1 MLHSMTGYG
10 SASFK
15 IDELEIEIEIKTL
28 NSKYLDSK
36 IILPSSISVYELEL
50 NKLLKDNL
58 IRGKVDL
65 RIKFNDIAN
74 ESVKFNKEVINKYI
88 NELKEVL
95 DFDESQLLKNILSL
109 PNSIKK
115 EENIIEDNLK
125 TRIFECVNKV
135 IDQVI
140 KFREFEGSNTKTD
153 LIDNLAKLD
162 SFKVNIE
169 SFSKDHRRQV
179 DEDLKSKIDNLNVE
193 LDYGRLEQELF
204 YYLEKI
210 DINEEIVRLNSH
222 LKFFAD
228 ILNNN
233 EVEKGKK
240 LGFIC
245 QEIGREINTIGS
257 KANNSSIQSNVVEMK
272 TLLEKLKEQ
281 SLNIL

>member
-1 MLHSMTGYG
+1 
-10 SASFK
+10 
-15 IDELEIEIEIKTL
+15 
-28 NSKYLDSK
+28 
-36 IILPSSISVYELEL
+36 
-50 NKLLKDNL
+50 
-58 IRGKVDL
+58 
-65 RIKFNDIAN
+65 
-74 ESVKFNKEVINKYI
+74 
-88 NELKEVL
+88 
-95 DFDESQLLKNILSL
+95 L

-135 IDQVI
+135 IVQVI
-140 KFREFEGSNTKTD
+140 KFREIEGSNIKND
-153 LIDNLAKLD
+153 LLDNLDKLD
-162 SFKVNIE
+162 SFKVNVE
-169 SFSKDHRRQV
+169 SFSRDHRAQV
-179 DEDLKSKIDNLNVE
+179 EEDLKSKIDSLNVE

-222 LKFFAD
+222 LKFFSD
-228 ILNNN
+228 VLNNN
-233 EVEKGKK
+233 ETEKGKK

>member
-15 IDELEIEIEIKTL
+15 IDELELEIEIKTL
-28 NSKYLDSK
+28 NSKYLDTK

-65 RIKFNDIAN
+65 RIKFNEIAS

-88 NELKEVL
+88 NELKEVS

-125 TRIFECVNKV
+125 TRVIECVNKV

-140 KFREFEGSNTKTD
+140 KFREIEGSNTKND
-153 LIDNLAKLD
+153 LVLNLTKLD
-162 SFKVNIE
+162 SFKVNVEKI
-169 SFSKDHRRQV
+169 SKDHRTQV
-179 DEDLKSKIDNLNVE
+179 EEDLKSKIDNLNLE

-210 DINEEIVRLNSH
+210 DINEEIIRLNSH
-222 LKFFAD
+222 LKFFSD
-228 ILNNN
+228 VLNNN

>member
-1 MLHSMTGYG
+1 MLQSMTGFG
-10 SASFK
+10 SASFN
-15 IDELEIEIEIKTL
+15 INELEIEIEIKTL

-36 IILPSSISVYELEL
+36 VLLPNAISGYELEL

-58 IRGKVDL
+58 VRGKVDL
-65 RIKFNDIAN
+65 RIKFSDIAN
-74 ESVKFNKEVINKYI
+74 ESVKFNKEVIIKYI
-88 NELKEVL
+88 NELKEVS

-109 PNSIKK
+109 PNSITI

-140 KFREFEGSNTKTD
+140 KFREIEGSYTKND
-153 LIDNLAKLD
+153 LLDNLDKLD
-162 SFKVNIE
+162 SFKVNLERI
-169 SFSKDHRRQV
+169 SKDHRAQV
-179 DEDLKSKIDNLNVE
+179 EDDMMSKIDNLNVE
-193 LDYGRLEQELF
+193 LDYGRIEQELF

-222 LKFFAD
+222 LKFFSD
-228 ILNNN
+228 VLNNN

-257 KANNSSIQSNVVEMK
+257 KANNSSIQSNVVEMN

>member
-65 RIKFNDIAN
+65 RIKFSDIAN
-74 ESVKFNKEVINKYI
+74 ESVKFNKEAISKYI
-88 NELKEVL
+88 NELKEVS
-95 DFDESQLLKNILSL
+95 DFDESQLLKNVLSL
-109 PNSIKK
+109 PNSIIK

-135 IDQVI
+135 IVQVI
-140 KFREFEGSNTKTD
+140 NFREIEGSNTKND
-153 LIDNLAKLD
+153 LLDNLDKLD
-162 SFKVNIE
+162 SFKVNVEKI
-169 SFSKDHRRQV
+169 SKDHRTQV
-179 DEDLKSKIDNLNVE
+179 EEDLKSKIDNLNVE

-222 LKFFAD
+222 LKFFSD
-228 ILNNN
+228 VLNNN

-257 KANNSSIQSNVVEMK
+257 KANNSSIQSNIVEMK

>member
-1 MLHSMTGYG
+1 MTGYG

-65 RIKFNDIAN
+65 RIKFNEIAS

-88 NELKEVL
+88 NELKEVS

-140 KFREFEGSNTKTD
+140 KFREIEGINTKND
-153 LIDNLAKLD
+153 LTLNLTNLE
-162 SFKVNIE
+162 SFKVNVEKI
-169 SFSKDHRRQV
+169 SKDHRTQV
-179 DEDLKSKIDNLNVE
+179 EEDLKSKINNLNLE

-210 DINEEIVRLNSH
+210 DINEEIIRLNSH
-222 LKFFAD
+222 LKFFSD
-228 ILNNN
+228 VLNNN
-233 EVEKGKK
+233 EIEKGKK

>member
-65 RIKFNDIAN
+65 RIKFNEIAS

-88 NELKEVL
+88 NELKEVS
-95 DFDESQLLKNILSL
+95 DFDESQLLKNVLSL
-109 PNSIKK
+109 PNSIIK

-140 KFREFEGSNTKTD
+140 KFREIEGINTKND
-153 LIDNLAKLD
+153 LTLNLTNL
-162 SFKVNIE
+162 E
-169 SFSKDHRRQV
+169 SF
-179 DEDLKSKIDNLNVE
+179 
-193 LDYGRLEQELF
+193 
-204 YYLEKI
+204 
-210 DINEEIVRLNSH
+210 
-222 LKFFAD
+222 
-228 ILNNN
+228 
-233 EVEKGKK
+233 
-240 LGFIC
+240 
-245 QEIGREINTIGS
+245 
-257 KANNSSIQSNVVEMK
+257 
-272 TLLEKLKEQ
+272 
-281 SLNIL
+281 

>member
-15 IDELEIEIEIKTL
+15 IDELELEIEIKTL
-28 NSKYLDSK
+28 NSKYFDSK

-65 RIKFNDIAN
+65 RIKFSDIAN

-88 NELKEVL
+88 NELKEVS
-95 DFDESQLLKNILSL
+95 DFDESQLLKNVLSL

-140 KFREFEGSNTKTD
+140 KFREIEGSNTKND
-153 LIDNLAKLD
+153 LLDNLDKLD
-162 SFKVNIE
+162 SFKVN
-169 SFSKDHRRQV
+169 
-179 DEDLKSKIDNLNVE
+179 
-193 LDYGRLEQELF
+193 
-204 YYLEKI
+204 
-210 DINEEIVRLNSH
+210 
-222 LKFFAD
+222 
-228 ILNNN
+228 
-233 EVEKGKK
+233 VEK
-240 LGFIC
+240 F
-245 QEIGREINTIGS
+245 
-257 KANNSSIQSNVVEMK
+257 
-272 TLLEKLKEQ
+272 
-281 SLNIL
+281 